1 TCYFVDAFLNF
12 PTERTSMQTML
23 TLTMGLLFAPT
34 YLLPNVGKKITFNHS
49 ALLYFVIGFMLIGG
63 SIYINNQVFKSL
75 KVQKFVM
82 GEIDTDPKMA
92 LEEVEN
98 AFPAFP
104 NLSTSTLPIKAL
116 IARYQFRDKNYD
128 AALKL
133 LRESDRDNP
142 YLHYNDFIRT
152 AVFAD
157 KRQLDSVA
165 YYAYLAFYNWPRSKS
180 YYKNAIFAASKK
192 RDTLEIRK
200 IFNLYNR
207 YRTGGEAYSQYLLG
221 MYEVKGSADKKM
233 LSMLEYTTRKF
244 PEDSVSISNAKNTIM
259 GNAAASNINNNA
271 ARGALAFQ
279 KDRYAA
285 AAKFYIQAS
294 QEEPENYTH
303 FENIG
308 ICYYSNKNYES
319 CIQYFDKANSFAQN
333 AAGKSYFFKAMAEI
347 ALGKKDQACSALNE
361 AKKRAYP
368 DVDKFIKSNCH

>member
-1 TCYFVDAFLNF
+1 VGIKNTANN
-12 PTERTSMQTML
+12 
-23 TLTMGLLFAPT
+23 
-34 YLLPNVGKKITFNHS
+34 NV
-49 ALLYFVIGFMLIGG
+49 ALLYILTGFIIIGG

-192 RDTLEIRK
+192 RDTIEIKK

-233 LSMLEYTTRKF
+233 LSMLEFATRKF
-244 PEDSVSISNAKNTIM
+244 PEDSVIILNAKNTLL
-259 GNAAASNINNNA
+259 GNAGASNINNNA
-271 ARGALAFQ
+271 AQGALAFQ
-279 KDRYAA
+279 KGRYAA
-285 AAKFYIQAS
+285 AAKFYLQAS
-294 QEEPENYTH
+294 QVEPENYTH

-308 ICYYSNKNYES
+308 ICYYSNKNYEN

-333 AAGKSYFFKAMAEI
+333 AAGKSYFFKAMAAI

-368 DVDKFIKSNCH
+368 EADTFIKSNCP